1 MATHGKRSPAARRQH
16 LLAWG
21 LYVSM
26 GVERNLKTLS
36 FAFETNDRDQ
46 RELAQAQAAMV
57 RLQTYLRD
65 QLGRIRRPISATE
78 RRMWIVAK
86 KEAAE

>member
-1 MATHGKRSPAARRQH
+1 MATFGKRSPAARRQH

-65 QLGRIRRPISATE
+65 QLGRIPKGAPE
-78 RRMWIVAK
+78 
-86 KEAAE
+86 